1 MRQASRALLRACSRR
16 RGLSSTAGEEGSLVW
31 SQLQHEAQAALR
43 TPAFSRFGMGKFLER
58 EVLARAS
65 LADALSHLCGAKF
78 EANDSET
85 HVRYE
90 ELLRHAFTAD
100 PALPDAAAADLNRF
114 LVVDPASEGVLG
126 VFLFFKGFQA
136 VQCARAANYFW
147 REANGEGRM
156 IAKLLQ
162 SEMADVYGVDIHP
175 GARFGRGITI
185 DHATGVVIGETA
197 VIGDD
202 VYLMH
207 DVTLGATGKAPE
219 HDRHPKIGDGCLLGA
234 AATVLGNIEV
244 GDRAIIAA
252 SAVVNKPVPPGYT
265 AVGVPARLIPPKTG

>member
-1 MRQASRALLRACSRR
+1 M
-16 RGLSSTAGEEGSLVW
+16 
-31 SQLQHEAQAALR
+31 
-43 TPAFSRFGMGKFLER
+43 FLER

-202 VYLMH
+202 AYLMH
-207 DVTLGATGKAPE
+207 DATLGATGQGAE

-252 SAVVNKPVPPGYT
+252 SASNKPVPPGYT
-265 AVGVPARLIPPKTG
+265 AVGVPPLFPPKTGELASRRRGCGFSRA